1 MTELA
6 CKLDKKARGGWRDA
20 SKTKRNNKPEYQTL
34 LHRNI
39 IRNGKATA
47 RSNTLL
53 LSSCELA
60 ESCCSFI
67 AFPGESAATAMP
79 STREPERV
87 SDTRFLASPVTSQL
101 FGKCRSDRVMYETIS
116 SCEPLK
122 AYGTMTS
129 KKE

>member
-6 CKLDKKARGGWRDA
+6 CKLDKKARSGWRDA

-39 IRNGKATA
+39 IRNGK
-47 RSNTLL
+47 
-53 LSSCELA
+53 
-60 ESCCSFI
+60 
-67 AFPGESAATAMP
+67 ATAMP